1 MIHKLARR
9 AEGRAVRDPVALVD
23 GGPVH
28 GFVETIK
35 RPARRFFLVVHRSGP
50 ETPAP
55 VDLAVVETIAR
66 QLFFR
71 PCDDLEPARVWIESG
86 NAFVRP
92 GDKAAALSR
101 DNGSDP
107 KRRRPSAKFAGLIQ
121 PEDLPALDVDPIE
134 RLLPFDP
141 NGSLA
146 EHGADIGNALGGR
159 IARHERFDR
168 G

>member
-1 MIHKLARR
+1 ALSVAELKQDPPVHGVSGFQVENVSHAARGIVVIHKLARR
-9 AEGRAVRDPVALVD
+9 AEGRTVRDPVALVD

-28 GFVETIK
+28 RFVETIK
-35 RPARRFFLVVHRSGP
+35 RSARRFFLIVHRSGP

-66 QLFFR
+66 KLFFR
-71 PCDDLEPARVWIESG
+71 PCDDLEPARVWIESS

-107 KRRRPSAKFAGLIQ
+107 KRRRPSAKFA
-121 PEDLPALDVDPIE
+121 
-134 RLLPFDP
+134 
-141 NGSLA
+141 
-146 EHGADIGNALGGR
+146 
-159 IARHERFDR
+159 
-168 G
+168 